1 MRLTSDGMRLLPYAK
16 NLCRS
21 FDVMQNE
28 VSDLKNV
35 QTGIIR
41 IGTFSNVATHW
52 LPKMIQNFQKDYPNI
67 EYEMLLG
74 DYGEIEEWILNGRV
88 DFGFLRLP
96 VNRSLETIELTKDEL
111 MAVIPREHPL
121 AKREKFPIRDL
132 QKDPFILL
140 EKGEKA
146 EIAKLLEKHQIRPN
160 IRFTT
165 WDDYAVMSM
174 VEQGLGISIL
184 PKLILQRIPY
194 DIVAKPLDVPAS
206 RTIGLAIRN
215 YEFASAAV
223 KRFLTENSLF
233 SPEWKI

>member
-1 MRLTSDGMRLLPYAK
+1 MAK
-16 NLCRS
+16 PDKMTAASSGLFC
-21 FDVMQNE
+21 FMAM
-28 VSDLKNV
+28 
-35 QTGIIR
+35 
-41 IGTFSNVATHW
+41 FS
-52 LPKMIQNFQKDYPNI
+52 
-67 EYEMLLG
+67 
-74 DYGEIEEWILNGRV
+74 
-88 DFGFLRLP
+88 
-96 VNRSLETIELTKDEL
+96 
-111 MAVIPREHPL
+111 
-121 AKREKFPIRDL
+121 
-132 QKDPFILL
+132 
-140 EKGEKA
+140 
-146 EIAKLLEKHQIRPN
+146 LEKHQIRPN

-223 KRFLTENSLF
+223 KRFLTENLLF